1 MQIGMGDLNFH
12 KYLRDKTKYD
22 IDIFKSY
29 FQRVDEVIEKSKIT
43 SDNQFY
49 EVSMMVDQL
58 CQSEP
63 VDNKKIEIL
72 NKLLRDYEQRKSR
85 RTKKPTA

>member
-1 MQIGMGDLNFH
+1 M
-12 KYLRDKTKYD
+12 YLRAKTKYD
-22 IDIFKSY
+22 IDIFNSY